1 MVIPGLPSS
10 DALVRILDRVGWSTN
25 LRVGAYA
32 GELARY
38 PPLSTPTVGVAVTS
52 GRADAPLSFL
62 LPPPTHARAPHTGE
76 HEGLHFPEC
85 NTRRFRIP
93 LPRLPQMF
101 QSHLMGREVAPAY
114 YLCLIAWIVSRGSH
128 ILVFGTKTDTHTC
141 RVLVRRSWGKGIML
155 LRLASNLLY
164 RCSWP

>member
-52 GRADAPLSFL
+52 GRAHAPLSCLL
-62 LPPPTHARAPHTGE
+62 LPPAHARATYRGARRTT
-76 HEGLHFPEC
+76 F
-85 NTRRFRIP
+85 TRMQHAAFLNSFSQASSTNVSVP
-93 LPRLPQMF
+93 LDG
-101 QSHLMGREVAPAY
+101 SGGCAY
-114 YLCLIAWIVSRGSH
+114 LLFVSDCLACEQR
-128 ILVFGTKTDTHTC
+128 
-141 RVLVRRSWGKGIML
+141 
-155 LRLASNLLY
+155 
-164 RCSWP
+164 